1 MAYLLYEEVISVRL
15 YVISVFPREIESVF
29 FKILLPNSKPISI
42 GTTYRPTNQSNVL
55 EVLNENMNK
64 IDSISNEIYILGDF
78 SINLH
83 LNGHTG
89 IPGLWTQ
96 VLDAGLWTL
105 GL

>member
-1 MAYLLYEEVISVRL
+1 MANLLYEAVISVRL
-15 YVISVFPREIESVF
+15 YVISIFPREIESVF
-29 FKILLPNSKPISI
+29 FKILLPNSKPISV

-64 IDSISNEIYILGDF
+64 IDSVSNEIYILGEF

>member
-1 MAYLLYEEVISVRL
+1 MAYPLYEEVISVRL
-15 YVISVFPREIESVF
+15 YVISAFPREIESVI
-29 FKILLPNSKPISI
+29 FKILLPNSKPISV
-42 GTTYRPTNQSNVL
+42 GTTYCPANQSNVL
-55 EVLNENMNK
+55 EVLTENMNK
-64 IDSISNEIYILGDF
+64 IDSISNGIYILGEF

-96 VLDAGLWTL
+96 VLDTGLWTL